1 MIVVP
6 LRPKPL
12 MKMGRSIG
20 LRALAGFDRAV
31 SELDLVLIPSD
42 INYRQISSR
51 SHAILV
57 ERSKGVSKD
66 G

>member
-1 MIVVP
+1 
-6 LRPKPL
+6 
-12 MKMGRSIG
+12 
-20 LRALAGFDRAV
+20 
-31 SELDLVLIPSD
+31 VLIPSD